1 MLPPDKVM
9 QIRGRIDGYVRQGGV
24 HHVVAEKSTLE
35 KGLDVAV
42 GKALPSDFKKT
53 EEEMEAAQSKKEE
66 DALR

>member
-1 MLPPDKVM
+1 M

-24 HHVVAEKSTLE
+24 HHAVAEKTTLE

-53 EEEMEAAQSKKEE
+53 EEELETEQIKKDEEASRYY
-66 DALR
+66 DFSL